1 MNLVEQ
7 GDLIFEINVHF
18 CPYPLAYIGWGV
30 YYPTVLPQETMT
42 PSDNCKKILNH
53 LSRIQGQIDS
63 LKRAVETGNSCEDV
77 ALLTSSILRSFDSAR
92 ASIVETYILE
102 DILGGKKVS
111 ADKADKLSRVV
122 SLYKS

>member
-1 MNLVEQ
+1 MAAS
-7 GDLIFEINVHF
+7 
-18 CPYPLAYIGWGV
+18 P
-30 YYPTVLPQETMT
+30 
-42 PSDNCKKILNH
+42 NCEKIIHH

-63 LKRAVETGNSCEDV
+63 LKRAVEDGNSCDDV
-77 ALLTSSILRSFDSAR
+77 AMLTNSILRSFDSAR

-111 ADKADKLSRVV
+111 ADKAAKLSRVI

>member
-1 MNLVEQ
+1 
-7 GDLIFEINVHF
+7 
-18 CPYPLAYIGWGV
+18 
-30 YYPTVLPQETMT
+30 MT